1 MFRHSCFVIRYSWS
15 RRRRRRK
22 IQVNRV
28 RMEAMQVLFI
38 GASVGAGHNQAATA
52 IMAALKARAPHLQA
66 EFIDALEYTARWFRP
81 SYRGLYQ
88 LGFVHFPRI
97 YGWSYHMLNRPRGLN
112 RTLSERIQLWT
123 ERLAMRRLRRH
134 ILDRSPKL
142 VVATHY
148 LPSRM
153 LGWLI
158 GHGPSDLRMWV
169 VVTDTEAHRFWY
181 AENVQEY
188 FVPNEQVAQTVRSWD
203 MPGAGVTA
211 SGIPVH
217 PKWTAP
223 LDAKAILTQWKLPA
237 DRPIVLLNGGA
248 YFSAGP
254 TERIARR
261 LLAETPA
268 HVVVLA
274 GSNKKL
280 LAKLAALSGG
290 TDRLTA
296 APFTDKVH
304 ELAPM
309 VLTRPVPGQE
319 AANAATLVA
328 EGVAVMAS
336 DVAEVI
342 EKVAALIGSPEALHA
357 LRTNAR
363 RVYLPAAETIAD
375 RIAQTLDQ

>member
-1 MFRHSCFVIRYSWS
+1 
-15 RRRRRRK
+15 
-22 IQVNRV
+22 
-28 RMEAMQVLFI
+28 MQVLFI

-97 YGWSYHMLNRPRGLN
+97 YGWSYHMLNRPRGLS

-123 ERLAMRRLRRH
+123 ERLATRRLRRH

-304 ELAPM
+304 ELAHVASLVVTKPGGMITSECIAKAAPM